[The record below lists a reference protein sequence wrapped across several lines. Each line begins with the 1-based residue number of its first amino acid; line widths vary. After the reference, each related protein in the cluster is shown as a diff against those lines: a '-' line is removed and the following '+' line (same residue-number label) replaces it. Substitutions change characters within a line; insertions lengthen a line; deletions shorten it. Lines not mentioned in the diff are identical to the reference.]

1 LRLMGLLRFEMGQSG
16 RKKHVETRL
25 SVLKFY
31 EIPMKYV

>member
-1 LRLMGLLRFEMGQSG
+1 LRLMGLLRFEMGQRG

-25 SVLKFY
+25 SELKFY